1 MRVPRIHVPSLP
13 DRGEAEIPP
22 PAAHHLRSVLRLAPG
37 APVVLFDGH
46 GHACEAVL
54 TSLARQRAT
63 AAIQASLQAESG
75 ESPVHLVLGIAPLKG
90 DALSWV
96 VEKATELGV
105 SAIWLIETRRADQS
119 ARTALSAQRLERL
132 QRIAVSAAEQC
143 ERSRVPEI
151 STPVTLATALERAV
165 QGPRIICAE
174 RSSHPWPSPAGVVQE
189 ALLLVGPHG
198 GWTSEEIDLAV
209 ASGCQPI
216 SLGPRILRAE
226 TAALAALAV
235 AQATWGEERDRTG
248 ATPAPAT
255 PR

>member
-1 MRVPRIHVPSLP
+1 MRIPRIHVPSLP
-13 DRGEAEIPP
+13 DRGEAEIPL

-46 GHACEAVL
+46 GRACQAVL
-54 TSLARQRAT
+54 TSLARQKAT
-63 AAIQASLQAESG
+63 AALQTPLEAESG
-75 ESPVHLVLGIAPLKG
+75 EPALRLVLGIAPLKG

-105 SAIWLIETRRADQS
+105 SEIWLIEAQRADQS
-119 ARTALSAQRLERL
+119 ARTALSPHRLERL

-151 STPVTLATALERAV
+151 NSPATLATALERTV
-165 QGPRIICAE
+165 QGPRLICAE
-174 RSSHPWPSPAGVVQE
+174 RSSQPWPSPPTAVDE
-189 ALLLVGPHG
+189 TLLLVGPHG
-198 GWTSEEIDLAV
+198 GWTSEEVDLAV

-235 AQATWGEERDRTG
+235 AQATWGDGPGRTG
-248 ATPAPAT
+248 ANPAPVT